1 MAMNVELTAEQ
12 KIALEAL
19 QRKSRDPI
27 NEQNRCT
34 TGPELTGG
42 VIRPGAL
49 QDRMQSL
56 FIGSVERKLTPGE
69 KGCLKNRLVCTK

>member
-34 TGPELTGG
+34 TGPEL
-42 VIRPGAL
+42 
-49 QDRMQSL
+49 
-56 FIGSVERKLTPGE
+56 
-69 KGCLKNRLVCTK
+69 KGRRY

>member
-1 MAMNVELTAEQ
+1 VSKIIRIMLMAMNVELTAEQ

-34 TGPELTGG
+34 TGPELNG
-42 VIRPGAL
+42 R
-49 QDRMQSL
+49 RY
-56 FIGSVERKLTPGE
+56 
-69 KGCLKNRLVCTK
+69 